1 MKRPRTQAPPIPDFI
16 PDEFKISHR
25 EILDQVARTEPPRA
39 VRATPLRLPHEVLEE
54 LSELARAED
63 VSRNVL
69 ICQLIDNGLKSFGR
83 RGVSEL
89 APWFVDHLRRSQGGQ
104 A

>member
-1 MKRPRTQAPPIPDFI
+1 
-16 PDEFKISHR
+16 
-25 EILDQVARTEPPRA
+25 
-39 VRATPLRLPHEVLEE
+39 VLEE